1 MGRFVVRVLSA
12 VGAAVLSM
20 TILGSGVASADD
32 GLTGSSYGEA
42 SAWISSHN
50 GTSVVGTVSGDQVE
64 KGNCIVASWHK
75 SIFLDSSGDNT
86 RSGEYVLNLNCNN
99 PLASPGK
106 PGNSAM
112 SPAGVKAKAEQEQAA
127 SIDKN
132 PEWCETSDSRLKW
145 CEGVCNRT
153 GLCEI

>member
-1 MGRFVVRVLSA
+1 MGKLVVR
-12 VGAAVLSM
+12 
-20 TILGSGVASADD
+20 ILGAVVAPILSVTMFGFGIASAAD

-42 SAWISSHN
+42 AAWISSHN
-50 GTSVVGTVSGDQVE
+50 GTPVVGTVSGDQVE
-64 KGNCIVASWHK
+64 KDNCTVVSWHK
-75 SIFLDSSGDNT
+75 SMFLDSSGTNT

-112 SPAGVKAKAEQEQAA
+112 SPAGVKAKEEQQQAA
-127 SIDKN
+127 SIEKN
-132 PEWCETSDSRLKW
+132 PAWCETSDSRMKW